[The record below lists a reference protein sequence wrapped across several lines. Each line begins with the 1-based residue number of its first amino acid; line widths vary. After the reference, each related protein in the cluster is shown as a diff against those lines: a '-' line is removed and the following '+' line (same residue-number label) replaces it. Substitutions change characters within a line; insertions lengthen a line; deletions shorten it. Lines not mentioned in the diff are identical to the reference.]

1 MKMQHMNGTMFD
13 DDAERD
19 WMCAMTRSRPSPADR
34 PTRGR
39 QRASHSLEA
48 VLGAAVALLD
58 EAGESALTLR
68 ALATRLG
75 TGVGSIYWYVS
86 GKDELIDRAI
96 DHVLGKVLTDIDG
109 QTGSG
114 DPIDDLRVMAVTLFD
129 AIVDRPWLGTRFML
143 NIDVEGNAL
152 RLYEKLGQ
160 QVLRLDLTPRQR
172 FHAVS
177 AIVGMVAGNAAD
189 MGQEPPPEVLDGL
202 FDREE
207 FLGRYAET
215 WRGLDADE
223 YPFMH
228 EIVDEFDGHDD
239 KEQFLAGLELTLA
252 GLRLQAG
259 G

>member
-1 MKMQHMNGTMFD
+1 
-13 DDAERD
+13 
-19 WMCAMTRSRPSPADR
+19 MTRSRPRPADR
-34 PTRGR
+34 PARGR
-39 QRASHSLEA
+39 RRASHSLEA
-48 VLGAAVALLD
+48 VLTAAVALLD
-58 EAGESALTLR
+58 EAGASALTLR

-86 GKDELIDRAI
+86 GKDELIDRAV
-96 DHVLGKVLTDIDG
+96 DHVLGTVLTDVEG

-114 DPIDDLRVMAVTLFD
+114 DPIDDLRVLAVTLFD
-129 AIVDRPWLGTRFML
+129 AIVDRPWLGARFML
-143 NIDVEGNAL
+143 DIDVEGNAL

-160 QVLRLDLTPRQR
+160 QTLRLDLTPRQR

-177 AIVGMVAGNAAD
+177 AVVGVVAGNAAD
-189 MGQEPPPEVLDGL
+189 MGQEPPPEVVDGL
-202 FDREE
+202 VGRDE

-215 WRGLDADE
+215 WRALDTE
-223 YPFMH
+223 QFPFMH

-259 G
+259 A